1 MNTALWEGAQR
12 DEALTLLQTHWGYD
26 AFLPFQEEAIAAILD
41 GADSLVILPTGGG
54 KSLCYQLPIL
64 MMRGMALVIS
74 PLVSLMK
81 DQVDALCSLGIP
93 AACLH
98 SGLGD
103 DERRSVFSELYAGHL
118 KLLYVAPERLGLD
131 SLLGALAQR
140 EIAYIVVDEA
150 HCVSQWGHDFRPAY
164 RALGALRE
172 RFSLAPVHAFT
183 ATATQAV
190 REDIMESLGL
200 RSPRLLVG
208 DFERANLFYRVRHRD
223 QPSRQ
228 VAEILERHRGEAGI
242 LYCISRREVDD
253 WAQRL
258 KQQGFRALAYHAGL
272 TDEARARHQDS
283 FLSEK
288 TDIMVATV
296 AFGMGIDR
304 PNIRFVIHTGMPKS
318 IEHYQQEAGRAGR
331 DRLPAECAL
340 LFGASDAA
348 RWRQM
353 LGEPQSESDHH
364 ALAKLSEMARYCQG
378 LKCRHK
384 SLVEYFGQP
393 FLKENCGHCDVCLGE
408 YQSMADAVTV
418 SRQILSAVARL
429 QQRFGA
435 YHVAQTLK
443 GANTEKIRLQGHD
456 RLSVY
461 GLLQAYAAN
470 QIGVWID
477 QLTDQGF
484 LYKEPVYGVVQ
495 LTASGA
501 LLLKGES
508 KDVWLTQPPPKEQR
522 ASKRRG
528 EKSTSRPAQGD
539 DGLFE
544 ALRVLRREL
553 AAKRNVPP
561 YVIFSDVTLREMA
574 ARQPRSLADFW
585 GVKGVGKSKLHDLC
599 PSFLACIQDYVSR
612 K

>member
-1 MNTALWEGAQR
+1 
-12 DEALTLLQTHWGYD
+12 
-26 AFLPFQEEAIAAILD
+26 
-41 GADSLVILPTGGG
+41 
-54 KSLCYQLPIL
+54 
-64 MMRGMALVIS
+64 
-74 PLVSLMK
+74 
-81 DQVDALCSLGIP
+81 
-93 AACLH
+93 
-98 SGLGD
+98 
-103 DERRSVFSELYAGHL
+103 
-118 KLLYVAPERLGLD
+118 
-131 SLLGALAQR
+131 
-140 EIAYIVVDEA
+140 
-150 HCVSQWGHDFRPAY
+150 
-164 RALGALRE
+164 
-172 RFSLAPVHAFT
+172 
-183 ATATQAV
+183 
-190 REDIMESLGL
+190 
-200 RSPRLLVG
+200 
-208 DFERANLFYRVRHRD
+208 
-223 QPSRQ
+223 
-228 VAEILERHRGEAGI
+228 
-242 LYCISRREVDD
+242 
-253 WAQRL
+253 
-258 KQQGFRALAYHAGL
+258 
-272 TDEARARHQDS
+272 
-283 FLSEK
+283 
-288 TDIMVATV
+288 
-296 AFGMGIDR
+296 MGIDR

-443 GANTEKIRLQGHD
+443 GQHRKIRLQGHD

-574 ARQPRSLADFW
+574 ARQPRSLADFGASKAW
-585 GVKGVGKSKLHDLC
+585 AKASCTTCAHRFWLVFRTTSRANKPASVDVLVILEIIAHQIERGLHNARDTRTRQADHRGNILNLHIAIKAVFHDGALFGRQRFDGLLMARPNSVISRRSSGVAASSLMKS
-599 PSFLACIQDYVSR
+599 
-612 K
+612 